1 MDFFSDDRSI
11 YFPLQGRVSTPAGA
25 PLVGARVAIE
35 HQFLGQL
42 GDVVADAGGRWRRDG
57 LSVPGRYRFNIRTP
71 EGRAGLSTWFE
82 VRGDRGEVDVRIDP
96 GNGVTVPAAHTRTPI
111 TDLRV
116 EIGDGLL
123 VGQGI
128 PTGRVFGL
136 DLPALLSDRGIEIGP
151 LVERLVAAGVGL
163 VRTQATVARPGSR
176 TPRSNWHVS
185 PNVDEQLVE
194 WREIRDT
201 RLAALMAAGIR
212 VHLDLFDEP
221 GLVHSAAH
229 LALRDPAARA
239 RLNAWAGLPPSE
251 ATARTLADRYLSR
264 LPKELRRGL
273 LVGAARDLRKAG
285 FERVWLARVAA
296 AAASAGIR
304 NPMPVA
310 VPAGQTSDLPA
321 ERSLLTI
328 GLSPD
333 WIDGT
338 RLPATKH
345 REVTDYAAAVQ
356 RNAPGSHLV
365 LSTAG
370 LNPCFL
376 EAAPELAR
384 AVWDAGCSFVIATPE
399 TPDAW
404 SEVSARVVAAVAR
417 RLELAP

>member
-1 MDFFSDDRSI
+1 M
-11 YFPLQGRVSTPAGA
+11 
-25 PLVGARVAIE
+25 
-35 HQFLGQL
+35 
-42 GDVVADAGGRWRRDG
+42 
-57 LSVPGRYRFNIRTP
+57 
-71 EGRAGLSTWFE
+71 
-82 VRGDRGEVDVRIDP
+82 RIDA
-96 GNGVTVPAAHTRTPI
+96 GNGVTVAVARAPV
-111 TDLRV
+111 TDLHV
-116 EIGDGLL
+116 EVGDGLH

-128 PTGRVFGL
+128 PTRRILGI
-136 DLPALLSDRGIEIGP
+136 DAPALLSDRSVEIGP
-151 LVERLVAAGVGL
+151 LTDRLQPAGVGL
-163 VRTQATVARPGSR
+163 VRTQATVPRPASR
-176 TPRSNWHVS
+176 KPQSNWHVC

-239 RLNAWAGLPPSE
+239 RLNAWAGHPPSE
-251 ATARTLADRYLSR
+251 ATVRTLADRYLSR

-273 LVGAARDLRKAG
+273 IVGAARDLRRAG
-285 FERVWLARVAA
+285 FERAWLARVAA
-296 AAASAGIR
+296 AAASAGLR

-310 VPAGQTSDLPA
+310 VPAGQTSELPV
-321 ERSLLTI
+321 ERSMLTI
-328 GLSPD
+328 GLSPE
-333 WIDGT
+333 WIDGR

-345 REVTDYAAAVQ
+345 REVTDYPAAVQ

-370 LNPCFL
+370 LNPGFL

-384 AVWDAGCSFVIATPE
+384 AVWDAGCSFILATPE

-404 SEVSARVVAAVAR
+404 SEVSSRVVAAVAR
-417 RLELAP
+417 RLDLAS